1 MSEQALIFIKKV
13 SKRFGG
19 TQALNDVTFKII
31 PGEIHAIIGENGAGK
46 STLVNILSGVIKQ
59 DSGCIYFKGSE
70 ISNATPKK
78 IGELGIATV
87 YQELNLFPNRDI
99 AQNIFAG
106 YEPLKNGIFID
117 KANMYKRSAVL
128 LKELGINLVLEEQV
142 KHLSIGNQQLIEIA
156 KIILHE
162 SNVVIMDE
170 PNSALTDRESQKL
183 FKIIFNMKKRGVT
196 VIYVS
201 HKIEEVINL
210 ADRITVLRD
219 GRYIDTLIA
228 SKVEIKQVISL
239 MIGRRFDKMFPTK
252 ESTHPIRH
260 DIMFEIRNLS
270 REREFQDIS
279 FFVKKGEIVG
289 LFGLEGSGKNDI
301 AETIFGIKHP
311 NQGEIFLDNKS
322 VTINSPI
329 DAIRKGIAY
338 VPSDR
343 KQDGLILSLSVCNN
357 IAMNVIDKISRF
369 GVISFK
375 ELYELAKTYTS
386 KLFIQYA
393 SISQKVIDLSG
404 GNQQKVVLSKN
415 LAIRARIFIMNE
427 PTRGIDVGA
436 KEEIYKLMLKLA
448 AQGIC
453 VIFISSEL
461 PEIIAIS
468 DRILVLSNGK
478 VKGEFLP
485 EKTTKDELLAFAC
498 G

>member
-1 MSEQALIFIKKV
+1 MSKQALISIENI

-19 TQALNDVTFKII
+19 TQALNNVTFEII

-46 STLVNILSGVIKQ
+46 STLIKILSGIIKQ
-59 DSGCIYFKGSE
+59 DSGRIYFNGSE
-70 ISNATPKK
+70 ISNVTPKK

-87 YQELNLFPNRDI
+87 YQELNLFPNRDV
-99 AQNIFAG
+99 AQNIFVG
-106 YEPLKNGIFID
+106 CEPLKHGIFVD
-117 KANMYKRSAVL
+117 KANMYEKSADL
-128 LKELGINLVLEEQV
+128 LKELGIDLVLKEPV
-142 KHLSIGNQQLIEIA
+142 KYLPIASQQLIEIA
-156 KIILHE
+156 KILLHKAK
-162 SNVVIMDE
+162 VVIMDE
-170 PNSALTDRESQKL
+170 PNSALTDRESEKL

-196 VIYVS
+196 IIYVS
-201 HKIEEVINL
+201 HKIEEVIKL

-228 SKVEIKQVISL
+228 SKAKIKQVVSL
-239 MIGRRFDKMFPTK
+239 MIGRRFEKMFPTK
-252 ESTHPIRH
+252 ESTVPINQ

-289 LFGLEGSGKNDI
+289 LFGLEGSGKNAL
-301 AETIFGIKHP
+301 AETIFGVRHP

-322 VTINSPI
+322 VTIDSPI

-338 VPSDR
+338 IPSDR
-343 KQDGLILSLSVCNN
+343 KQEGLILSQSVCNN
-357 IAMNVIDKISRF
+357 VVLSVIDNISRF

-375 ELYELAKTYTS
+375 ELYELVRTYTS
-386 KLFIQYA
+386 KLAIKYA
-393 SISQKVIDLSG
+393 SITQKVINLSG
-404 GNQQKVVLSKN
+404 GNQQKVVLSRN
-415 LAIRARIFIMNE
+415 LVIHPRLFIMNE

-453 VIFISSEL
+453 IIFISSEL
-461 PEIIAIS
+461 PEIMALS
-468 DRILVLSNGK
+468 DRILVLYYGK

-485 EKTTKDELLAFAC
+485 EKTNKDELLALAC